1 MRSKSYILA
10 VDQGTTSTRSIVI
23 GRDGSIIASSQLPV
37 KTHFPKPGYVLQDPD
52 ELLSSVV
59 QTMQIAI
66 RQAGIDASEIAAAG
80 LTNQRETTI
89 IWDVRTGKA
98 IYPAIVW
105 QSRQSA
111 EIVERWNKQIGQDAI
126 RDTTG
131 LVPDAYFSASKIAWI
146 FEHVDGASA
155 LAEQG
160 YLRFGTVDSWLLWH
174 FSERKTHATDTTNAS
189 RTMLL
194 NIDTL
199 VWDESLGHAMGI
211 PSQILPKINPSVH
224 NYGNIPAKMIGSD
237 VPLLAIAGDQHAA
250 LFGQTCFS
258 PGMVKNTYGTGCFM
272 LMHTGERRVKTASG
286 LLSTLAW
293 TTEDSVC
300 YALEGSVFVAGSAVQ
315 WLRDALGLIKSS
327 DEVEQLAKSVAD
339 NGGVYVVPAFTGLG
353 APYWDQEARGA
364 ILGLTRGSTHA
375 HVARAVLESLAYQT
389 RDVMELMSVA
399 SGIPVLNLK
408 VDGGAANNNWL
419 MQFQA
424 NQLQCEVSRPV
435 YTESTVLGVAYMA
448 GCKVG
453 LWSGSDEVAS
463 LRKTDA
469 VFCPD
474 LNSENADNTYN
485 RWKIAVEACR
495 QFR

>member
-10 VDQGTTSTRSIVI
+10 IDQGTTSTRSII
-23 GRDGSIIASSQLPV
+23 LGCDGLIVSSFQVPV
-37 KTHFPKPGYVLQDPD
+37 KAQFPQPGYVLQDPD
-52 ELLSSVV
+52 ELLQSVV
-59 QTMQIAI
+59 TSMQMAI
-66 RQAGIDASEIAAAG
+66 KQAGIDASEIAAAG
-80 LTNQRETTI
+80 LTNQRETTLV
-89 IWDVRTGKA
+89 WDIRTGKA

-111 EIVERWNKQIGQDAI
+111 EIVERWNERIGRDVI

-146 FEHVDGASA
+146 LEHIDGASA

-174 FSERKTHATDTTNAS
+174 FSDQKIHATDTTNAS

-199 VWDESLGHAMGI
+199 LWDESLGHAMGI
-211 PSQILPKINPSVH
+211 PAQILPKINPSVFNH
-224 NYGNIPAKMIGSD
+224 GNIPAKMIGSD

-250 LFGQTCFS
+250 LFGQACFS

-272 LMHTGERRVKTASG
+272 LMHTGEKRVKTASG

-315 WLRDALGLIKSS
+315 WLRDAMGLIKSS
-327 DEVEQLAKSVAD
+327 DEVEQLAKSVDD

-364 ILGLTRGSTHA
+364 ILGLTRGSTRA
-375 HVARAVLESLAYQT
+375 HVSRAVLESLAYQT
-389 RDVMELMSVA
+389 RDIMELMSST
-399 SGIPVLNLK
+399 SGIPVLNLR

-424 NQLQCEVSRPV
+424 NQLQCEVSRPA

-448 GCKVG
+448 GLKAG
-453 LWSGSDEVAS
+453 IWSGPDEVAS

-469 VFCPD
+469 EFRPE
-474 LNSENADNTYN
+474 LNRENADKTYN

-495 QFR
+495 HFR